1 MPDAAMITPLH
12 VLYLAGV
19 ISILAVMIMRLDTP
33 LVCIFFLFLIGAV
46 GLGSVVGGI
55 QTVFNA
61 SLFAAREFMEIIATI
76 ALVTA
81 LSKCL
86 GELGSDQL
94 IAAPVKRV
102 MKTPS
107 AAWWTLGI
115 FMFLVSLF
123 LWPSPAV
130 ALVGAV
136 LLPVTLKA
144 GLSPLLAAMAMNL
157 FGHGFALSWDAV
169 IQGAPAVSASAAG
182 ISASLLLTEAGPVFL
197 TMGIVTALAAF
208 LLNKKEISGQ
218 SAAARKAGGIL
229 SGSRQESDQREKQ
242 QSGKEPGESLPD
254 RSRKSAAAIM
264 AVLVPLAFLTDIL
277 IMLSRNLSGGE
288 ATSIVSGTAA
298 ALMCLG
304 SVLGFGRRSLK
315 KVTSYLTDGFLFA
328 IQIFAPVIVIGAFFF
343 LGGNGI
349 TSILGEKF
357 QTGILNDWAVWLA
370 SHAPLNAYM
379 AAFLQIIIGGLT
391 GLDGSGFSSDRGH
404 GQNLWSGHRG
414 LCARVS
420 GSGTNFSHLCGRRNH
435 RAMGN
440 YPGCRHLRSQP
451 GGSGKKESAS
461 RGSRISGGLS
471 GSLLSALGAGS
482 RVPITVTQHSH
493 MAEGGLSI

>member
-1 MPDAAMITPLH
+1 MPDAAVITPLH

-197 TMGIVTALAAF
+197 IMGIVTALAAF
-208 LLNKKEISGQ
+208 ILNKKEISGQ

-357 QTGILNDWAVWLA
+357 QTGILNDWL
-370 SHAPLNAYM
+370 PM
-379 AAFLQIIIGGLT
+379 
-391 GLDGSGFSSDRGH
+391 
-404 GQNLWSGHRG
+404 
-414 LCARVS
+414 
-420 GSGTNFSHLCGRRNH
+420 
-435 RAMGN
+435 
-440 YPGCRHLRSQP
+440 RH
-451 GGSGKKESAS
+451 
-461 RGSRISGGLS
+461 
-471 GSLLSALGAGS
+471 
-482 RVPITVTQHSH
+482 
-493 MAEGGLSI
+493 

>member
-1 MPDAAMITPLH
+1 MPDAAVITPIH
-12 VLYLAGV
+12 VLYLVGV

-33 LVCIFFLFLIGAV
+33 LVCIFFLFLIGAAA
-46 GLGSVVGGI
+46 LHSIVGGI

-61 SLFAAREFMEIIATI
+61 ALFAAREFMEIIATI

-94 IAAPVKRV
+94 IAEPVKRII
-102 MKTPS
+102 KTPS

-130 ALVGAV
+130 ALMGAV

-182 ISASLLLTEAGPVFL
+182 IPASLLLEEAGPVFL
-197 TMGIVTALAAF
+197 TMGTVTALAAF
-208 LLNKKEISGQ
+208 FFNRKEMNRRGNSWTTVSEGGETAFNTDLKDEGAV
-218 SAAARKAGGIL
+218 SDKRLSPAAK
-229 SGSRQESDQREKQ
+229 
-242 QSGKEPGESLPD
+242 
-254 RSRKSAAAIM
+254 IM

-288 ATSIVSGTAA
+288 ATSVVSGTAV

-304 SVLGFGRRSLK
+304 SVLGFGSHSLK

-328 IQIFAPVIVIGAFFF
+328 IQIFAPVIIIGAFFF

-349 TSILGEKF
+349 TSILGENFK
-357 QTGILNDWAVWLA
+357 TGILNDWAVWLA

-379 AAFLQIIIGGLT
+379 AAGLQIVIGGLT
-391 GLDGSGFSSDRGH
+391 GLDGSGFS
-404 GQNLWSGHRG
+404 G
-414 LCARVS
+414 LPLTGAMARTF
-420 GSGTNFSHLCGRRNH
+420 GAATG
-435 RAMGN
+435 
-440 YPGCRHLRSQP
+440 
-451 GGSGKKESAS
+451 AS
-461 RGSRISGGLS
+461 VPVLA
-471 GSLLSALGAGS
+471 ALGQISAIYVGGGTIVPWGIIPVAAICGVSPVELARKNLLPVAAG
-482 RVPITVTQHSH
+482 VLAAFLAACV
-493 MAEGGLSI
+493 LL

>member
-1 MPDAAMITPLH
+1 MPDAAVITPLH

-115 FMFLVSLF
+115 FMFLVSLV
-123 LWPSPAV
+123 LWRSPAV

-229 SGSRQESDQREKQ
+229 SGSRQESDQKEKQ

-254 RSRKSAAAIM
+254 RSRKSAAAMM

-370 SHAPLNAYM
+370 SHAPLNAHM

-391 GLDGSGFSSDRGH
+391 GLDGSGFS
-404 GQNLWSGHRG
+404 G
-414 LCARVS
+414 LPLTGAMARTF
-420 GSGTNFSHLCGRRNH
+420 GAATG
-435 RAMGN
+435 
-440 YPGCRHLRSQP
+440 
-451 GGSGKKESAS
+451 AS
-461 RGSRISGGLS
+461 VPVLA
-471 GSLLSALGAGS
+471 ALGQISAIYVGGGTIVPWGIIPVAAICGVSPVDLARKNLLPVAAGFL
-482 RVPITVTQHSH
+482 
-493 MAEGGLSI
+493 AAFLAACFLL

>member
-1 MPDAAMITPLH
+1 MPDAAVITPLH

-208 LLNKKEISGQ
+208 ILNKKEISGH
-218 SAAARKAGGIL
+218 SAQPKAGGIL

-277 IMLSRNLSGGE
+277 TMLSRNLSGGE

-304 SVLGFGRRSLK
+304 SVLGFGHRSLK

-370 SHAPLNAYM
+370 SHAPLNAHM

-391 GLDGSGFSSDRGH
+391 GLDGSGFS
-404 GQNLWSGHRG
+404 G
-414 LCARVS
+414 LPLTGAMARTF
-420 GSGTNFSHLCGRRNH
+420 GAATG
-435 RAMGN
+435 
-440 YPGCRHLRSQP
+440 
-451 GGSGKKESAS
+451 AS
-461 RGSRISGGLS
+461 VPVLA
-471 GSLLSALGAGS
+471 ALGQISAIYVGGGTIVPWGIIPVAAICGVSPVDLARKNLLPVAAGFL
-482 RVPITVTQHSH
+482 
-493 MAEGGLSI
+493 AAFLAACFLL

>member
-1 MPDAAMITPLH
+1 MPDTAVITPIH
-12 VLYLAGV
+12 VLYLIGV

-33 LVCIFFLFLIGAV
+33 LVCIFFLFLIGAAT
-46 GLGSVVGGI
+46 LHSVVGGI

-94 IAAPVKRV
+94 IAEPVKRM

-107 AAWWTLGI
+107 AAWWALGI
-115 FMFLVSLF
+115 FMFLISLF

-136 LLPVTLKA
+136 MLPVTLKA

-182 ISASLLLTEAGPVFL
+182 ISASLLLKEARPVFL

-208 LLNKKEISGQ
+208 LFNKKEISRQ
-218 SAAARKAGGIL
+218 SFTAAGAAPIPSPELAEAEPETKISGRGRK
-229 SGSRQESDQREKQ
+229 
-242 QSGKEPGESLPD
+242 P
-254 RSRKSAAAIM
+254 AAKIM
-264 AVLVPLAFLTDIL
+264 AALVPLSFLADIL
-277 IMLSRNLSGGE
+277 IMISRNLSGGE
-288 ATSIVSGTAA
+288 ATSVVSGTAV

-304 SVLGFGRRSLK
+304 SVLGFGLRSLQ
-315 KVTSYLTDGFLFA
+315 KVTSYLTEGFLFA
-328 IQIFAPVIVIGAFFF
+328 IKIFAPVIIIGAFFF

-349 TSILGEKF
+349 TSILGESY

-370 SHAPLNAYM
+370 SRTPLNPYM
-379 AAFLQIIIGGLT
+379 TAFLQIVTGGLT
-391 GLDGSGFSSDRGH
+391 GLDGSGFS
-404 GQNLWSGHRG
+404 G
-414 LCARVS
+414 LPLTGAMARTF
-420 GSGTNFSHLCGRRNH
+420 GAATG
-435 RAMGN
+435 
-440 YPGCRHLRSQP
+440 
-451 GGSGKKESAS
+451 AS
-461 RGSRISGGLS
+461 VPILA
-471 GSLLSALGAGS
+471 ALGQISAIYVGGGTI
-482 RVPITVTQHSH
+482 VPWGIIPVAAICGVSPVDLARKNLLPVAVGFLAAFLT
-493 MAEGGLSI
+493 ACLLL

>member
-1 MPDAAMITPLH
+1 MPDAAVITPLH

-107 AAWWTLGI
+107 AA
-115 FMFLVSLF
+115 
-123 LWPSPAV
+123 
-130 ALVGAV
+130 
-136 LLPVTLKA
+136 
-144 GLSPLLAAMAMNL
+144 
-157 FGHGFALSWDAV
+157 
-169 IQGAPAVSASAAG
+169 G

-242 QSGKEPGESLPD
+242 QNGKEPGESLPD

-391 GLDGSGFSSDRGH
+391 GLDGSGFS
-404 GQNLWSGHRG
+404 G
-414 LCARVS
+414 LPLTGAMARTF
-420 GSGTNFSHLCGRRNH
+420 GAATG
-435 RAMGN
+435 
-440 YPGCRHLRSQP
+440 
-451 GGSGKKESAS
+451 AS
-461 RGSRISGGLS
+461 VPVLA
-471 GSLLSALGAGS
+471 ALGQISAIYVGGGTIVPWGIIPVAAICGVSPVDLARKNLLPVAAGFL
-482 RVPITVTQHSH
+482 
-493 MAEGGLSI
+493 AAFLAACFLL

>member
-1 MPDAAMITPLH
+1 MPDAAVITPLH

-218 SAAARKAGGIL
+218 SAATRKAGGIL
-229 SGSRQESDQREKQ
+229 SGSRQESDQKEKQ
-242 QSGKEPGESLPD
+242 QSGKEPGEPSD
-254 RSRKSAAAIM
+254 RSRKPARDDGR
-264 AVLVPLAFLTDIL
+264 LVPLAFLTIFSSCSPEFKRRL
-277 IMLSRNLSGGE
+277 PALSPERQR
-288 ATSIVSGTAA
+288 
-298 ALMCLG
+298 LMPG
-304 SVLGFGRRSLK
+304 VVLGFGRRSLK

-370 SHAPLNAYM
+370 SHAPLNAHM

-391 GLDGSGFSSDRGH
+391 GLDGSGFS
-404 GQNLWSGHRG
+404 G
-414 LCARVS
+414 LPLTGAMARTF
-420 GSGTNFSHLCGRRNH
+420 GAATG
-435 RAMGN
+435 
-440 YPGCRHLRSQP
+440 
-451 GGSGKKESAS
+451 AS
-461 RGSRISGGLS
+461 VPVLA
-471 GSLLSALGAGS
+471 ALGQISAIYVGGGTIVPWGIIPVAAICGVSPVDLARKNLLPVAAGFL
-482 RVPITVTQHSH
+482 
-493 MAEGGLSI
+493 AAFLAACFLL

>member
-1 MPDAAMITPLH
+1 MPDAAVITPLH

-229 SGSRQESDQREKQ
+229 SGSRQESEAR
-242 QSGKEPGESLPD
+242 
-254 RSRKSAAAIM
+254 
-264 AVLVPLAFLTDIL
+264 AFRTEAE
-277 IMLSRNLSGGE
+277 NL
-288 ATSIVSGTAA
+288 
-298 ALMCLG
+298 
-304 SVLGFGRRSLK
+304 RPR
-315 KVTSYLTDGFLFA
+315 
-328 IQIFAPVIVIGAFFF
+328 
-343 LGGNGI
+343 
-349 TSILGEKF
+349 
-357 QTGILNDWAVWLA
+357 
-370 SHAPLNAYM
+370 
-379 AAFLQIIIGGLT
+379 
-391 GLDGSGFSSDRGH
+391 
-404 GQNLWSGHRG
+404 
-414 LCARVS
+414 
-420 GSGTNFSHLCGRRNH
+420 
-435 RAMGN
+435 
-440 YPGCRHLRSQP
+440 
-451 GGSGKKESAS
+451 
-461 RGSRISGGLS
+461 
-471 GSLLSALGAGS
+471 
-482 RVPITVTQHSH
+482 
-493 MAEGGLSI
+493 